1 MKIMYEQDA
10 DALLGELGK
19 NLKEI
24 QEIKPN
30 ALWETVKGWLPGL
43 ISFGIKILIAVLIFL
58 IGRKI
63 IKIIQKM
70 LRRSFERA
78 GMEISVVKFLHSLM
92 GFCMNGIL
100 VFIIAGQIG
109 VDSASIVAIL
119 GSAGLALGLAL
130 QGSLANFAG
139 SILILVMQP
148 FKVGDYIISPHGE
161 GTVSM
166 IGLVYTTLM
175 TVDNKSVTV
184 PNGTLSNSTVTNV
197 TAMEKR
203 RVDLTVGIS
212 YQADLKKA
220 KAVMEQVY
228 REHPAVKKEEPLM
241 VYVDQL
247 ADSAV
252 ILGARGWVAAGDYWA
267 ARWELT
273 EQIKL
278 AFDAAGIEIPFNQM
292 DVHIVAES
300 KEIL

>member
-148 FKVGDYIISPHGE
+148 FKVGDYIISSHGE

-220 KAVMEQVY
+220 KAVMERVY

>member
-10 DALLGELGK
+10 DALLEELGK

-30 ALWETVKGWLPGL
+30 ALWEAVKGWLPGL

-148 FKVGDYIISPHGE
+148 FKVGDYIISQHGE

-220 KAVMEQVY
+220 KAVMERVY
-228 REHPAVKKEEPLM
+228 REHPAIKKEEPLT

-252 ILGARGWVAAGDYWA
+252 ILGARGWVAAEDYWA
-267 ARWELT
+267 VRWELT